1 MRKGNSESN
10 VEFVRRIEQA
20 RDLLDEA
27 LALMKKTKR
36 NSSRSAATPEVR
48 AKAHSGAIDLSM
60 PIRAFVK
67 KHGRGTSDLS

>member
-27 LALMKKTKR
+27 LALMKDGLHPVWMT
-36 NSSRSAATPEVR
+36 
-48 AKAHSGAIDLSM
+48 
-60 PIRAFVK
+60 
-67 KHGRGTSDLS
+67 RG